1 MATPYELLVGL
12 ALLRER
18 KRQLDQAENHALE
31 AWSAL
36 MVRIGT
42 LVCLIHRNDVDEII
56 SLESSTPVRGVAPWV
71 AGLGYFR
78 GQLLNLIDLKV
89 FFSLGDAGYSPGAR
103 ILVVRGSTEWLGLR
117 VDELIGIRHIWP
129 DTVRLDRQATT
140 KAALGIYEEQS
151 LLVDNEPMLVLDIK
165 TLAMHLNDGGSAI
178 NTHWQTK

>member
-1 MATPYELLVGL
+1 MATPYELLLGL

-18 KRQLDQAENHALE
+18 KRKLDQAEHSALE

-42 LVCLIHRNDVDEII
+42 VVCLIHRNNVDEII

-89 FFSLGDAGYSPGAR
+89 FFSLGDAGYSPSSR
-103 ILVVRGSTEWLGLR
+103 ILVVRGTTEWLGLR
-117 VDELIGIRHIWP
+117 VDELIGIRHVWP
-129 DTVRLDRQATT
+129 DTVRLDSQTT
-140 KAALGIYEEQS
+140 KAALGIYEEQC
-151 LLVDNEPMLVLDIK
+151 LLIDNEPMLVLDIK
-165 TLAMHLNDGGSAI
+165 KLATHLNDGGSEI